1 MITLHQFGPAFTL
14 RTASPFG
21 LKLEAYMRL
30 SGIPYRVDAFAG
42 NPSKAPKGKIPFI
55 TDEDGQKLGDSAL
68 IIQHLIEKH
77 GDKLDAHLTPAERAV
92 GHALR
97 RMTEEGLYFAILY
110 SRWIDD
116 AGFAAVGPVFFAT
129 IPAPLRP
136 LVSMMVRRNTRKT
149 LHGQG
154 IGRHTREQIYAMG
167 KADLQALSDA
177 LGDKPFFL
185 GDKPTSYDAAIY
197 GTLHNLMQI
206 PTGTPLTTF
215 ACSLPNLVA
224 FCERVTKPCFEDAG
238 SATP

>member
-30 SGIPYRVDAFAG
+30 AGIPYRVEHFAG
-42 NPSKAPKGKIPFI
+42 NPSKAPKGKIPYI
-55 TDEDGQKLGDSAL
+55 TDDDGRTMGDSAL
-68 IIQHLIEKH
+68 IIEHLVAKH
-77 GDKLDAHLTPAERAV
+77 GDKLDAHLTPAERAA

-116 AGFAAVGPVFFAT
+116 AGFAVLAPVFFDT
-129 IPAPLRP
+129 IPAPLRSVVG
-136 LVSMMVRRNTRKT
+136 LLVRRNTRNA
-149 LHGQG
+149 LQAQG
-154 IGRHTREQIYAMG
+154 TGRHTREQIYAMG
-167 KADLQALSDA
+167 RADLQALSDA

-185 GDKPTSYDAAIY
+185 GDEPTSYDAAIY
-197 GTLHNLMQI
+197 GTLHNLMKV

-215 ACSLPNLVA
+215 ACSLRNLVA
-224 FCERVTKPCFEDAG
+224 FCERVTKRCFEEA
-238 SATP
+238 